1 MHSGLL
7 GKCNLQIS
15 IHCQNLQAKPL
26 MQLPP
31 RLATA
36 DASLAHAS
44 QLAGASSSADE
55 DGLFANVHVHLDVQR
70 QGGNESLPAA
80 ATANKVYTQHH

>member
-1 MHSGLL
+1 
-7 GKCNLQIS
+7 
-15 IHCQNLQAKPL
+15 

-36 DASLAHAS
+36 DASLAHAF

-55 DGLFANVHVHLDVQR
+55 DALFANVHVHLDVER
-70 QGGNESLPAA
+70 QGGNESSSDTAPAH
-80 ATANKVYTQHH
+80 KVYTQHR